1 MYSQTEI
8 VRLARA
14 FCEHTGFALS
24 TLSDRACGN
33 DKVLVR
39 LAAGADCHAGAIAR
53 ASEFFD
59 LTWPLTLDWPQDVA
73 RPSRIY
79 SPEELARLATAF
91 CNHTGFALSTLSDRV
106 VGNDKTFIHL
116 VKGRDCRASA
126 AERATEFFNSN
137 WPIVLPWPDGVRRH
151 MRGRPK
157 PGGQKP
163 RARKPKTKTTAP
175 ARRTARVV
183 ETAPRLIG

>member
-8 VRLARA
+8 VRLAKA

-59 LTWPLTLDWPQDVA
+59 FTWPLTLDWPQDVP
-73 RPSRIY
+73 RPSRGW
-79 SPEELARLATAF
+79 RRRFATTPGLRSRRSAI
-91 CNHTGFALSTLSDRV
+91 ALSATTRRLFTWSKDAIAGRV
-106 VGNDKTFIHL
+106 RPSARPNFSIRT
-116 VKGRDCRASA
+116 GRSSC
-126 AERATEFFNSN
+126 
-137 WPIVLPWPDGVRRH
+137 
-151 MRGRPK
+151 RGRTACAAICAAARNPADK
-157 PGGQKP
+157 NREPESRRRRRPRQRAGP
-163 RARKPKTKTTAP
+163 RAWSKPH
-175 ARRTARVV
+175 RD
-183 ETAPRLIG
+183 